1 MSESM
6 RERPPCSI
14 KDGCG
19 KSRVCS
25 EGVLTKTQNRLISSA
40 TANYAPFCETSCRS
54 SKPARSSSELRDAM
68 PSVNSPGFAK
78 RPVSNGLPV
87 SVMKGTC
94 KTPFSGSSNLKG
106 LKGWNVVAGPARG
119 VYNSVSDAFPQESAQ
134 SYRDFRPASVTKSTH
149 RVSTAER
156 ALLVGVGW
164 KRAPRFP
171 GMPAGEQGRENLS
184 ELVELARSA
193 GADVA
198 GTVFQLREAADPAT
212 LVGRGKLDEIRA
224 EATAHK
230 APLIIFDSNLSPIQ
244 QRNIETAT
252 DRRVIDRTQLI
263 LDIFARHARSREG
276 QLQVELAQLNYLLPR
291 LTGKGTAMS
300 RLGGKSGGGG
310 AGGAGGGAGR
320 IGVRGPGEK
329 KLETDRRRI
338 RDRVRKIE
346 ISIDEVRKQ
355 RALRREARNAVP
367 LGTIALVGYTN
378 AGKSTLFNALSR
390 AEVLVSSRM
399 FATLDPTIRALRF
412 PSNRRV
418 LVSDTVGFIRDLP
431 KGLLTAFRATLEEV
445 QEASLI
451 LHVSDVSNP
460 HHEELD
466 GEVEKILRE
475 LGVDGRPRL
484 PVLNKMDRLTPE
496 ERKAVTNGAGKCA
509 DTGNAPVLVSALTG
523 DGIEELLRRM
533 DAEMPTDPLV
543 TLSIRMPLAE
553 GRTLAMIHALGRVL
567 HSEIDDSHMRL
578 DAEVPAS
585 IAKRLRLKDY
595 SVEET
600 FPRAVS

>member
-1 MSESM
+1 
-6 RERPPCSI
+6 
-14 KDGCG
+14 
-19 KSRVCS
+19 V
-25 EGVLTKTQNRLISSA
+25 
-40 TANYAPFCETSCRS
+40 
-54 SKPARSSSELRDAM
+54 
-68 PSVNSPGFAK
+68 
-78 RPVSNGLPV
+78 
-87 SVMKGTC
+87 
-94 KTPFSGSSNLKG
+94 
-106 LKGWNVVAGPARG
+106 
-119 VYNSVSDAFPQESAQ
+119 
-134 SYRDFRPASVTKSTH
+134 
-149 RVSTAER
+149 AER

-171 GMPAGEQGRENLS
+171 GMPTGEQGRESLA

-193 GADVA
+193 GAEIA
-198 GTVFQLREAADPAT
+198 STVFQLRDSADPAT

-224 EATAHK
+224 EATAHQ
-230 APLIIFDSNLSPIQ
+230 APLIIFDTNLSPVQ
-244 QRNIETAT
+244 QRNIEDAT

-276 QLQVELAQLNYLLPR
+276 QLQVELAQLNYMLPR

-310 AGGAGGGAGR
+310 AAGR

-338 RDRVRKIE
+338 RDRVAKIQ
-346 ISIDEVRKQ
+346 SAIDDVRKQ

-399 FATLDPTIRALRF
+399 FATLDPTIRALRL

-445 QEASLI
+445 QEAALI

-460 HHEELD
+460 HHDELD
-466 GEVEKILRE
+466 EEVDKILNE
-475 LGVDGRPRL
+475 LGVAGRPRL
-484 PVLNKMDRLTPE
+484 RVLNKVDRLTPDQRE
-496 ERKAVTNGAGKCA
+496 SLERAAVTPCGMQE
-509 DTGNAPVLVSALTG
+509 APVLVSGLTG
-523 DGIEELLRRM
+523 EGIDELLRRM
-533 DAEMPTDPLV
+533 DAAMPTDPMVAMSLR
-543 TLSIRMPLAE
+543 LPLAE
-553 GRTLAMIHALGRVL
+553 GRTLALVHALGRVL
-567 HSEIDDSHMRL
+567 RSEVDDSHMVL
-578 DAEVPAS
+578 DAEVPQS
-585 IAKRLRLKDY
+585 IVRRLRLQNY
-595 SVEET
+595 SGNGT
-600 FPRAVS
+600 FPLATT

>member
-1 MSESM
+1 M
-6 RERPPCSI
+6 
-14 KDGCG
+14 
-19 KSRVCS
+19 
-25 EGVLTKTQNRLISSA
+25 
-40 TANYAPFCETSCRS
+40 
-54 SKPARSSSELRDAM
+54 
-68 PSVNSPGFAK
+68 
-78 RPVSNGLPV
+78 
-87 SVMKGTC
+87 
-94 KTPFSGSSNLKG
+94 
-106 LKGWNVVAGPARG
+106 
-119 VYNSVSDAFPQESAQ
+119 
-134 SYRDFRPASVTKSTH
+134 
-149 RVSTAER
+149 
-156 ALLVGVGW
+156 LVGVGW
-164 KRAPRFP
+164 KRTPRFP
-171 GMPAGEQGRENLS
+171 GMPAGEQGRESLC

-338 RDRVRKIE
+338 RERVRKIQAN
-346 ISIDEVRKQ
+346 IDEVRKQ

-378 AGKSTLFNALSR
+378 AGKSTLFNTLSR
-390 AEVLVSSRM
+390 AEVLVSSKM
-399 FATLDPTIRALRF
+399 FATLDPTVRAIRLL
-412 PSNRRV
+412 SNRRV
-418 LVSDTVGFIRDLP
+418 LLSDTVGFIRDLP

-445 QEASLI
+445 QESALI

-460 HHEELD
+460 RHEELD
-466 GEVEKILRE
+466 EDVEKILRE
-475 LGVDGRPRL
+475 LDVADRPRL
-484 PVLNKMDRLTPE
+484 RVLNKVDQLSPE
-496 ERKAVTNGAGKCA
+496 EQKALEATTARA
-509 DTGNAPVLVSALTG
+509 SDDAPVLVSALTG
-523 DGIEELLRRM
+523 EGIPELLRRM
-533 DAEMPTDPLV
+533 DAAMPVDPLLM
-543 TLSIRMPLAE
+543 LSIRLPLAE

-578 DAEVPAS
+578 DAEVPS
-585 IAKRLRLKDY
+585 SVAKRLRLNQYK
-595 SVEET
+595 VEGT
-600 FPRAVS
+600 FQSSPS

>member
-1 MSESM
+1 M
-6 RERPPCSI
+6 
-14 KDGCG
+14 
-19 KSRVCS
+19 
-25 EGVLTKTQNRLISSA
+25 KTQHQV
-40 TANYAPFCETSCRS
+40 
-54 SKPARSSSELRDAM
+54 PA
-68 PSVNSPGFAK
+68 
-78 RPVSNGLPV
+78 
-87 SVMKGTC
+87 
-94 KTPFSGSSNLKG
+94 
-106 LKGWNVVAGPARG
+106 
-119 VYNSVSDAFPQESAQ
+119 
-134 SYRDFRPASVTKSTH
+134 
-149 RVSTAER
+149 AER

-171 GMPAGEQGRENLS
+171 GMPAGEQGRESLA

-193 GADVA
+193 GAEVA

-230 APLIIFDSNLSPIQ
+230 TPLIIFDSNLSPIQ
-244 QRNIETAT
+244 QRNIEAAT

-291 LTGKGTAMS
+291 LTGKGVAMS

-338 RDRVRKIE
+338 RDRVHRIQAD
-346 ISIDEVRKQ
+346 IDDVRKQ
-355 RALRREARNAVP
+355 RSLRREARNAVP

-399 FATLDPTIRALRF
+399 FATLDPTIRALRL

-431 KGLLTAFRATLEEV
+431 KALLTAFRATLEEV
-445 QEASLI
+445 QEAALL

-466 GEVEKILRE
+466 EEVDKILRE
-475 LGVDGRPRL
+475 LGVEERPRL
-484 PVLNKMDRLTPE
+484 HVLNKVDKLSAE
-496 ERKAVTNGAGKCA
+496 EQKTAETAVANTNG
-509 DTGNAPVLVSALTG
+509 TAPVLVSAMTG
-523 DGIEELLRRM
+523 EGLDELLRRM
-533 DAEMPTDPLV
+533 DTAMPTDPVL
-543 TLSIRMPLAE
+543 TMSIRLPLAE
-553 GRTLAMIHALGRVL
+553 GRTLAMIHAMGKVL
-567 HSEIDDSHMRL
+567 HTEIDDSHMRL
-578 DAEVPAS
+578 HAEIPAS
-585 IAKRLRLKDY
+585 LAKRLRLNDY
-595 SVEET
+595 VVEET
-600 FPRAVS
+600 FRPLAS

>member
-1 MSESM
+1 
-6 RERPPCSI
+6 
-14 KDGCG
+14 
-19 KSRVCS
+19 V
-25 EGVLTKTQNRLISSA
+25 TKAQHQ
-40 TANYAPFCETSCRS
+40 
-54 SKPARSSSELRDAM
+54 
-68 PSVNSPGFAK
+68 
-78 RPVSNGLPV
+78 VSN
-87 SVMKGTC
+87 
-94 KTPFSGSSNLKG
+94 
-106 LKGWNVVAGPARG
+106 
-119 VYNSVSDAFPQESAQ
+119 
-134 SYRDFRPASVTKSTH
+134 
-149 RVSTAER
+149 AER

-171 GMPAGEQGRENLS
+171 GAPAGEQGRESLS

-193 GADVA
+193 GAEVA
-198 GTVFQLREAADPAT
+198 CTVFQLRQAADPAT
-212 LVGRGKLDEIRA
+212 LVGRGKLDEIHA

-230 APLIIFDSNLSPIQ
+230 TPLIIFDSNLSPVQ
-244 QRNIETAT
+244 QRNIESAT

-338 RDRVRKIE
+338 RDRVRKIQA
-346 ISIDEVRKQ
+346 SIDEVRKQ

-390 AEVLVSSRM
+390 ADVLVSSKM
-399 FATLDPTIRALRF
+399 FATLDPTIRAIRLL
-412 PSNRRV
+412 SNRRV
-418 LVSDTVGFIRDLP
+418 LLSDTVGFIRDLP

-445 QEASLI
+445 QEAALI

-460 HHEELD
+460 RHGELD
-466 GEVEKILRE
+466 EDVEKILRD
-475 LGVDGRPRL
+475 LGVADRPRL
-484 PVLNKMDRLTPE
+484 RVLNKVDRLSPE
-496 ERKAVTNGAGKCA
+496 ERKAIQSAAANGAE
-509 DTGNAPVLVSALTG
+509 NSPVLVSALTG
-523 DGIEELLRRM
+523 EGINLLLQRM
-533 DAEMPTDPLV
+533 DAAMLVDPLLTV
-543 TLSIRMPLAE
+543 SIRLPLAE

-585 IAKRLRLKDY
+585 IAKRLRLSEY
-595 SVEET
+595 AVEET
-600 FPRAVS
+600 FRPSLS

>member
-1 MSESM
+1 
-6 RERPPCSI
+6 
-14 KDGCG
+14 
-19 KSRVCS
+19 
-25 EGVLTKTQNRLISSA
+25 
-40 TANYAPFCETSCRS
+40 
-54 SKPARSSSELRDAM
+54 
-68 PSVNSPGFAK
+68 
-78 RPVSNGLPV
+78 
-87 SVMKGTC
+87 
-94 KTPFSGSSNLKG
+94 
-106 LKGWNVVAGPARG
+106 
-119 VYNSVSDAFPQESAQ
+119 
-134 SYRDFRPASVTKSTH
+134 
-149 RVSTAER
+149 
-156 ALLVGVGW
+156 LLVGVGW

-171 GMPAGEQGRENLS
+171 GAPAGEQGRESLA

-230 APLIIFDSNLSPIQ
+230 APLIIFDSNLSPVQ
-244 QRNIETAT
+244 QRNIEAAT

-338 RDRVRKIE
+338 RDRVRKIQA
-346 ISIDEVRKQ
+346 SIDEVRKQ
-355 RALRREARNAVP
+355 RSLRREARNAVP

-390 AEVLVSSRM
+390 ADVLVSSKM
-399 FATLDPTIRALRF
+399 FATLDPTIRAIRL

-418 LVSDTVGFIRDLP
+418 LLSDTVGFIRDLP

-445 QEASLI
+445 QEAALI
-451 LHVSDVSNP
+451 LHVSDISNP
-460 HHEELD
+460 HYEELD
-466 GEVEKILRE
+466 EDVEKILRE
-475 LGVDGRPRL
+475 LDVAERPRL
-484 PVLNKMDRLTPE
+484 RVFNKIDRLTPE
-496 ERKAVTNGAGKCA
+496 ERKAMGSGAENGG
-509 DTGNAPVLVSALTG
+509 GNSPVLVSALTG
-523 DGIEELLRRM
+523 EGINLLLQRI
-533 DAEMPTDPLV
+533 DAAMPVDPLL
-543 TLSIRMPLAE
+543 TLSIRLPLAE

-585 IAKRLRLKDY
+585 IAKRLRLSKY
-595 SVEET
+595 VIEET
-600 FPRAVS
+600 FRSSIS

>member
-1 MSESM
+1 M
-6 RERPPCSI
+6 
-14 KDGCG
+14 
-19 KSRVCS
+19 
-25 EGVLTKTQNRLISSA
+25 TKTQ
-40 TANYAPFCETSCRS
+40 
-54 SKPARSSSELRDAM
+54 
-68 PSVNSPGFAK
+68 
-78 RPVSNGLPV
+78 
-87 SVMKGTC
+87 
-94 KTPFSGSSNLKG
+94 
-106 LKGWNVVAGPARG
+106 
-119 VYNSVSDAFPQESAQ
+119 
-134 SYRDFRPASVTKSTH
+134 H

-171 GMPAGEQGRENLS
+171 GVPAGEQGRESLA

-193 GADVA
+193 GAEIA

-230 APLIIFDSNLSPIQ
+230 TPLIIFDSNLSPVQ

-252 DRRVIDRTQLI
+252 ERRVIDRTQLI

-291 LTGKGTAMS
+291 LTGKGVALS
-300 RLGGKSGGGG
+300 RLGGKSGGG

-338 RDRVRKIE
+338 RERVRKIQA
-346 ISIDEVRKQ
+346 SIDEVRKQ

-390 AEVLVSSRM
+390 AEVLVSSKM
-399 FATLDPTIRALRF
+399 FATLDPTIRAIRL

-418 LVSDTVGFIRDLP
+418 LLSDTVGFIRDLP

-445 QEASLI
+445 QEAALI

-460 HHEELD
+460 HHDELD
-466 GEVEKILRE
+466 EEVEKILRD
-475 LGVDGRPRL
+475 LGVADRPRL
-484 PVLNKMDRLTPE
+484 HVLNKADRLSPE
-496 ERKAVTNGAGKCA
+496 EKKSIASHSGNG
-509 DTGNAPVLVSALTG
+509 TERQPVLLSALTG
-523 DGIEELLRRM
+523 EGLDELLRQV
-533 DAEMPTDPLV
+533 DGAMPIDPVL
-543 TLSIRMPLAE
+543 TLSIRLPLAD
-553 GRTLAMIHALGRVL
+553 GRRLAMVHALGRVL
-567 HSEIDDSHMRL
+567 RSEIVDSHMRL

-585 IAKRLRLKDY
+585 IAKRLRLNEY
-595 SVEET
+595 AIEELFGART
-600 FPRAVS
+600 RNLE

>member
-1 MSESM
+1 MN
-6 RERPPCSI
+6 P
-14 KDGCG
+14 
-19 KSRVCS
+19 
-25 EGVLTKTQNRLISSA
+25 SSHGS
-40 TANYAPFCETSCRS
+40 T
-54 SKPARSSSELRDAM
+54 
-68 PSVNSPGFAK
+68 GFAN
-78 RPVSNGLPV
+78 RR
-87 SVMKGTC
+87 
-94 KTPFSGSSNLKG
+94 FSAHDSRGERR
-106 LKGWNVVAGPARG
+106 VAGLGREA
-119 VYNSVSDAFPQESAQ
+119 YNIF
-134 SYRDFRPASVTKSTH
+134 RDEPDKKCASPHDDSRPNSVTKAQH
-149 RVSTAER
+149 QVSNAER

-164 KRAPRFP
+164 KRTPRFP
-171 GMPAGEQGRENLS
+171 GMPAGEQGRESLA

-193 GADVA
+193 GAEIA
-198 GTVFQLREAADPAT
+198 GTVFQMRDAADPAT
-212 LVGRGKLDEIRA
+212 LVGRGKLNEIRA
-224 EATAHK
+224 EATAHQ
-230 APLIIFDSNLSPIQ
+230 APLIIFDSNLSPVQ
-244 QRNIETAT
+244 QRNIEEAT
-252 DRRVIDRTQLI
+252 ERRVIDRTQLI

-276 QLQVELAQLNYLLPR
+276 QLQVELAQLNYMLPR

-399 FATLDPTIRALRF
+399 FATLDPTIRALRL

-445 QEASLI
+445 QEAALI

-460 HHEELD
+460 HHDELD
-466 GEVEKILRE
+466 EEVDKILRE

-484 PVLNKMDRLTPE
+484 RVLNKMDRLSPE
-496 ERKAVTNGAGKCA
+496 EQKTVTNGAGRCA
-509 DTGNAPVLVSALTG
+509 GAGGAPVLVSALTG
-523 DGIEELLRRM
+523 EGIEELLRRM
-533 DAEMPTDPLV
+533 DAEMPTDPVV
-543 TLSIRMPLAE
+543 TLSIRLPLAD

-585 IAKRLRLKDY
+585 IATRLRLKQY
-595 SVEET
+595 AVEET
-600 FPRAVS
+600 FPRVLS